1 MLGPLDDAGT
11 AYCYREVGEAIFAR
25 RQRQWQGRWEGD
37 RNETLHDVRA
47 FVEGTEVGL
56 LESQRYG
63 DAMSFAEADEFV
75 WVRSKMQLQS
85 EWARNQ

>member
-56 LESQRYG
+56 LENQRYG
-63 DAMSFAEADEFV
+63 DGMSFAEADEFV
-75 WVRSKMQLQS
+75 WVRSHMALQS